1 MDLSLERPEGYLFI
15 RRVSER
21 SITVM
26 DRELDASFL
35 LAPDRVVETWPI
47 DDVMALDESAGDAV
61 RELQPEVVLLGTGN
75 RQRFPSAAFMAGF
88 LRKGIGIEVM
98 DNAAAA
104 RTYDLLAG
112 EGRRVVAAFILP
124 GIKSSG

>member
-15 RRVSER
+15 RRVGEQ
-21 SITVM
+21 SITVV
-26 DRELDASFL
+26 DRELGASFL
-35 LAPDRVVETWPI
+35 LAPDRVVEGWPVS
-47 DDVMALDESAGDAV
+47 DVSALDEASTEAV
-61 RELQPEVVLLGTGN
+61 LALQPELVLLGTGV
-75 RQRFPSAAFMAGF
+75 RQRFPAAAFLAGF
-88 LRKGIGIEVM
+88 LRRGIGIEVM

-124 GIKSSG
+124 AGN

>member
-1 MDLSLERPEGYLFI
+1 MDLSLERPQGYLFI
-15 RRVSER
+15 RRVGER
-21 SITVM
+21 SITVV
-26 DRELDASFL
+26 DRELKASFL
-35 LAPDRVVETWPI
+35 LAPDRVVEDWPV
-47 DDVMALDESAGDAV
+47 DDVAALDESAGDAV
-61 RELQPEVVLLGTGN
+61 RALEPEVVLLGTGP

-88 LRKGIGIEVM
+88 LRKGVGIEVM

-124 GIKSSG
+124 TIETP